1 LIPLD
6 YSNYL
11 SRFLEATQA
20 FEKYQKTTP
29 LFQKSQKINLKLSL
43 KMLNFYIFVLS
54 FYQQKKREMT
64 FSLLHF
70 LSS

>member
-20 FEKYQKTTP
+20 FEKYQKTTS
-29 LFQKSQKINLKLSL
+29 LFKKSQKINLKLSL
-43 KMLNFYIFVLS
+43 KMLDLLPLS
-54 FYQQKKREMT
+54 
-64 FSLLHF
+64 
-70 LSS
+70 